1 MAQKVKNCTGEQ
13 KQLILSDDNWDKTFA
28 DEDGVVACRYKTLNI
43 KKDLFETSINPITGR
58 KKQSRK
64 PIDTIDVYWIVSH
77 SQSRAKKDNDDL
89 NRAIEKAGKALKNKS
104 SLKASHGYKSLI
116 VIPKGEGTPHLDTEK
131 IAEARRWAGYY
142 AVCTNLTTKNA
153 KEVMQMHRNLW
164 RIEGCF
170 RVSKTTLEARPCF
183 VWTEEHIRGHF
194 MSCFIS
200 LVMEKYMRHVL
211 QSKIPGITNDQLN

>member
-131 IAEARRWAGYY
+131 IGCKIHPFSRWR
-142 AVCTNLTTKNA
+142 TNFPREPLLKRGRGIKNA
-153 KEVMQMHRNLW
+153 DLW
-164 RIEGCF
+164 
-170 RVSKTTLEARPCF
+170 
-183 VWTEEHIRGHF
+183 
-194 MSCFIS
+194 
-200 LVMEKYMRHVL
+200 
-211 QSKIPGITNDQLN
+211 QSID